1 MAEQEGLDHF
11 LFVAMGAS
19 NLAAATIL
27 NLPGGNAAKRSY
39 LMDTTDP
46 ATDVAIPGA
55 GYSFGDLQLA
65 LALTEFEA
73 LEQAGRRTIRLH
85 LSQFGENS
93 LKQLT
98 DVVIQAVAQI
108 RRFTQET
115 QA

>member
-1 MAEQEGLDHF
+1 MWPF
-11 LFVAMGAS
+11 
-19 NLAAATIL
+19 
-27 NLPGGNAAKRSY
+27 
-39 LMDTTDP
+39 
-46 ATDVAIPGA
+46 PGA

-85 LSQFGENS
+85 LSQFWENS
-93 LKQLT
+93 LKQLA

-108 RRFTQET
+108 RRFTQEM